1 MRIAIERTSAA
12 VLTLVSLAVICAS
25 LSIHSS
31 TLDSRRFTMGA
42 TSSSV
47 VEYPRSVAIAK

>member
-1 MRIAIERTSAA
+1 MRTALERTSAA

-25 LSIHSS
+25 LSIHFS

-42 TSSSV
+42 TPSSV